1 MRVKKCTKTGVWDS
15 FKQNRWR
22 NDMPGKG
29 WDSWDWGH
37 GERERSK
44 IDPMGTEP
52 ESTEK
57 TIKETAKQQQKP
69 D

>member
-1 MRVKKCTKTGVWDS
+1 
-15 FKQNRWR
+15 
-22 NDMPGKG
+22 MPGKG

-57 TIKETAKQQQKP
+57 TIKETAK
-69 D
+69 